1 MIKEFRMTQ
10 KNKEKAKTS
19 QLHLLDHPIIQHKL
33 TFLRDKNTDAERFRV
48 TLYELS
54 RLLAYEATR
63 DLALESFMIET
74 PVMKTN
80 GYRVKD
86 QLITVAIM
94 RAGLGMI
101 EGITSLLPFT
111 SIGHI
116 GIYRD
121 KFIGN
126 TVEYYFKLPQKSAHR
141 PILIAEPMIATG
153 DTLLASIE
161 RLKQYEVGPIKVLSL
176 LVSPYALEKIQHYH
190 PDVQIY
196 ALSLEEGLNEQ
207 GYLMPGLGDAGDR
220 LFHTK

>member
-1 MIKEFRMTQ
+1 M
-10 KNKEKAKTS
+10 S
-19 QLHLLDHPIIQHKL
+19 QLHLLDHPIIKHKL
-33 TFLRDKNTDAERFRV
+33 TYLRDKNTDAERFRI

-63 DLALESFMIET
+63 DLELQSFAIET

-80 GYRVKD
+80 GYKVKD
-86 QLITVAIM
+86 ELITVAIM

-101 EGITSLLPFT
+101 DGITSLLPFT

-126 TVEYYFKLPQKSAHR
+126 TVEYYFKLPKRPTGR

-161 RLKQYEVGPIKVLSL
+161 RLKQYNVGQIKVLSL
-176 LVSPYALEKIQHYH
+176 LVAPEAFKKIQHFH
-190 PDVQIY
+190 PDVKIY
-196 ALSLEEGLNEQ
+196 ALSLEDGLNEQ